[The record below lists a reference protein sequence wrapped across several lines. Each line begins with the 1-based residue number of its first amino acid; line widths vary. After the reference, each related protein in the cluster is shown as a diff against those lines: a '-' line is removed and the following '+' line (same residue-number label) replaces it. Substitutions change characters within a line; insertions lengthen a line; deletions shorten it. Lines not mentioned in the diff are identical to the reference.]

1 VHRRKG
7 GGRGRKVEGRTG
19 AEGGGWGRDAGG
31 EGACEEERE
40 VGRREGG
47 VGVRRGGNMCG
58 EEGSGREGVEETSRI
73 VTSSEDARL
82 VVRVLH
88 VLHRAVICRQT
99 RTKRLAAIHCATVVS
114 GLHVSDTSLLFIL
127 RNLEKSQVG
136 NPMQSLSP
144 GNQLHRFLRRQRLHN
159 LRAILYRLL
168 RHLHLQGSVK
178 QVYSRRVFLI
188 NQK

>member
-1 VHRRKG
+1 MDGTCIGGKEVG
-7 GGRGRKVEGRTG
+7 GGGKWRGGRELRGEGGSAMQEGREH
-19 AEGGGWGRDAGG
+19 AKKR
-31 EGACEEERE
+31 ERW
-40 VGRREGG
+40 
-47 VGVRRGGNMCG
+47 
-58 EEGSGREGVEETSRI
+58 EEGKEEWGCDEGETCVGKRGKGREGVEETSRI

-136 NPMQSLSP
+136 NPMQSLPP
-144 GNQLHRFLRRQRLHN
+144 GNHLHRFLR
-159 LRAILYRLL
+159 
-168 RHLHLQGSVK
+168 
-178 QVYSRRVFLI
+178 
-188 NQK
+188 